1 MVQVHQHHAADRR
14 NVRPDAV
21 LGSTGE
27 RRELTSLRFLHLS
40 DEQIPKRLEGWGCE
54 AMCTTLGTRNRRE
67 PGPWAAHTIEGDVH
81 DHFGALSEVAGRFLQ
96 VSWPLPN
103 LSWLQAQSVYDGL
116 CEGLGSM
123 NFFIGRIDE
132 VRNRSLCAL
141 RIGYGYVVEFVFRR
155 ATPKAL
161 GGDPHD
167 LAAGLQCFIGHACMV
182 APFVKTFN
190 R

>member
-1 MVQVHQHHAADRR
+1 
-14 NVRPDAV
+14 
-21 LGSTGE
+21 
-27 RRELTSLRFLHLS
+27 
-40 DEQIPKRLEGWGCE
+40 
-54 AMCTTLGTRNRRE
+54 
-67 PGPWAAHTIEGDVH
+67 
-81 DHFGALSEVAGRFLQ
+81 
-96 VSWPLPN
+96 
-103 LSWLQAQSVYDGL
+103 
-116 CEGLGSM
+116 M

-190 R
+190 RYSRCLIFKLTHYPSMVRNCKENRSQVPGPINH